1 MVVEQGTVSVAAVLA
16 ALPGMTAVRV
26 NDKVW
31 GGRLDE
37 KSPLRG
43 RSDQLFRHRGP
54 HMPTDDVF
62 NALILEGARVGP
74 CVLAM
79 SRCVMLLTH
88 TRLAR
93 VGRG

>member
-31 GGRLDE
+31 MGE

-54 HMPTDDVF
+54 HMPADDVLD
-62 NALILEGARVGP
+62 APILEGARVGP

-79 SRCVMLLTH
+79 GRCVMLLTP